1 MKKTLFLFGLFLL
14 PMQGQSWVQ
23 VAQLAKTVTVQ
34 VNPVEGYASPGGT
47 GVIVAKEGTT
57 YYVLTNHHVACL
69 RPGEQNSCVIA
80 GTIRTYKGKSYPVS
94 KGGTTSLQKS
104 PDAPDLALLKFSSQE
119 NYPVAS
125 LGDSNFLQ
133 PGVDVILAG
142 YPALTDREGAKR
154 QIRMTTGFIA
164 AVEKGTRGGYDLKY
178 DAKAW
183 WGNSG
188 SPIFDHQGKL
198 IGIHGQ
204 TEIAFNPIG
213 ANTTQTGINEGIPIN
228 FFLNNWRKLPLASS
242 GTYQL
247 NISKTPDGI
256 YKKGII
262 NYQRQNYQMARQNF
276 DQVLQLDP
284 NYDDA
289 YLFRGH
295 TKYVQKDLDGAI
307 KDYDRFIQKNPQTA
321 LYRLKNR
328 RPYFI
333 NLPQLLGAET
343 TFYET
348 GFPNPTY
355 FYYIKVPDRIGTGIK
370 SIEILQEEGGQA
382 IDYNPD
388 RIVVKGIENIPI
400 RTKIEGQ
407 KLTIDFP
414 KPIEVPQTITL
425 AISPYQNPNLSGI
438 YQFRVTA
445 LPSGELP
452 RGQFLG
458 YARFNF
464 DRPIK

>member
-1 MKKTLFLFGLFLL
+1 MKKTLLLFSLFLF
-14 PMQGQSWVQ
+14 PTQAQSWVQ
-23 VAQLAKTVTVQ
+23 VAQLAQTVTVQ
-34 VNPVEGYASPGGT
+34 VNPSEGYGGT
-47 GVIVAKEGTT
+47 GVIVAKDGTT

-69 RPGEQNSCVIA
+69 RPGEQNSCVIP
-80 GTIRTYKGKSYPVS
+80 GTIRTYRGKSYPVS
-94 KGGTTSLQKS
+94 QNAITSLQKNA
-104 PDAPDLALLKFSSQE
+104 DAPDLALLAFSSKE
-119 NYPVAS
+119 NYPVVS
-125 LGDSNFLQ
+125 LGDSNLLE

-142 YPALTDREGAKR
+142 YPVLPGREGEQR
-154 QIRMTTGFIA
+154 QIRLTTGFIA
-164 AVEKGTRGGYDLKY
+164 AIEKGSRAGYGLKY

-204 TEIAFNPIG
+204 TEVAFNPIG
-213 ANTTQTGINEGIPIN
+213 ATKTQTGINEGIPIN
-228 FFLNNWRKLPLASS
+228 FFRRNWRNLSLAS
-242 GTYQL
+242 GGNYQV
-247 NISKTPDGI
+247 NFPKTATGI
-256 YKKGII
+256 YKQAII
-262 NYQRQNYQMARQNF
+262 SYQQQKYQTALKSF

-295 TKYVQKDLDGAI
+295 TKFAQNDKEGAI
-307 KDYDRFIQKNPQTA
+307 EDYDRFIQKNPQTA

-348 GFPNPTY
+348 SLPNPTY
-355 FYYIKVPDRIGTGIK
+355 FYYIKVPDRVGSGIK
-370 SIEILQEEGGQA
+370 TIEIFQEEGSEV

-388 RIVVKGIENIPI
+388 SIVVKGIETIPFT
-400 RTKIEGQ
+400 TKLAGK
-407 KLTIDFP
+407 KLTIYFA
-414 KPIEVPQTITL
+414 KPVEIPQTITL
-425 AISPYQNPNLSGI
+425 AISPYRNPDLSGI

-445 LPSGELP
+445 FPGGELP

-464 DRPIK
+464 ERPYK